1 MSIVKGVK
9 FLKDEEDITVWII
22 VFEDE
27 YLALQKKYMGLQE
40 YQSVAHAISELQGD
54 DLVYVQIDRVYGN
67 SVDRIG
73 IPIGGAP
80 PEFQHYTNIGVSVDL
95 MIIGDKHNDAYQKAV
110 NVINDYY
117 NRIGINKVHIR
128 PVIQFNPESLAEMV
142 VVREMDPFASFV
154 YNVACQFGYGVITYQ
169 KQ

>member
-9 FLKDEEDITVWII
+9 FLKDEEDMTVWIV

-27 YLALQKKYMGLQE
+27 FLALQKKYNGLQE
-40 YQSVAHAISELQGD
+40 YLSVAHAISELQSD

-95 MIIGDKHNDAYQKAV
+95 MIIDDEHKDAYQRAV
-110 NVINDYY
+110 SVINEHY
-117 NRIGINKVHIR
+117 NQIGINKVHIR
-128 PVIQFNPESLAEMV
+128 PVTKFNIESLAEMV
-142 VVREMDPFASFV
+142 IVRAMDPFSSFV
-154 YNVACQFGYGVITYQ
+154 YNVACQFGYGIITYP

>member
-95 MIIGDKHNDAYQKAV
+95 MVLGDEHKDAYQRAV
-110 NVINDYY
+110 CIINEHY
-117 NRIGINKVHIR
+117 NQIGINKVYIR
-128 PVIQFNPESLAEMV
+128 PVTQFNEDTLAEV
-142 VVREMDPFASFV
+142 VIVRPIDPYSSVV
-154 YNVACQFGYGVITYQ
+154 YNVCCRFGYGIIPYPI
-169 KQ
+169 